1 MSAALAP
8 SPGTVR
14 VAIVVGDG
22 GGDQAYE
29 VFDVV
34 SVDTAGARVT
44 GPLLLEVGEELT
56 LRLTRGELRATV
68 RGRVAAHQR
77 APGSDAAEVV
87 AGTVSWVEFLDA
99 SDDVRKVVGGA

>member
-8 SPGTVR
+8 STGTVR
-14 VAIVVGDG
+14 VAIVDVGDA
-22 GGDQAYE
+22 DHAYE
-29 VFDVV
+29 LFDVV

-44 GPLLLEVGEELT
+44 GPLLLEIGEELT